1 MFKIRCFLP
10 NASEE
15 INGVAFVPCADGGVE
30 SVEAIPEE
38 QAMQFEG
45 IKGYALIPAE
55 VTKPARK
62 AKSKEE

>member
-15 INGVAFVPCADGGVE
+15 INGIAFVPCADGGVE
-30 SVEAIPEE
+30 SAEAISEE
-38 QAMQFEG
+38 QAVQFEG
-45 IKGYALIPAE
+45 ITGYALIPVE
-55 VTKPARK
+55 STKPARK